1 MSKYLTITLSLLLIL
16 SCSSDAETVNEVNS
30 VTEADAV
37 EFLAEVEERAK
48 TEGPIYSSAFW
59 IQSNFITYDSQR
71 VAADYSKRGT
81 LIALEQARIASS
93 FDESIVYS
101 GRGAAKNNFMMDL
114 ILSYERENTFLS
126 SK

>member
-48 TEGPIYSSAFW
+48 TEVPIYSSAFW
-59 IQSNFITYDSQR
+59 IQSNFIT
-71 VAADYSKRGT
+71 
-81 LIALEQARIASS
+81 
-93 FDESIVYS
+93 
-101 GRGAAKNNFMMDL
+101 
-114 ILSYERENTFLS
+114 
-126 SK
+126 